1 MRARVQ
7 IFAVAAAVTIGV
19 ALPASPAGA
28 DEARSSAAPA
38 ARSWVLL
45 AADHLSAVVLD
56 VLDEALVAEPAA
68 APAPPPPPPVTDP
81 ASWVWPADGPI
92 TSPFGPRW
100 GRQHAGVDIDAPTGS
115 AVIAP
120 QAGTVTL
127 AGWNNA
133 YGNSVII
140 DHGHGITTL
149 NAHLSAVHV
158 TVGQVVAQGHH
169 LGAVGATGAVTGS
182 HLHYEV
188 HVSGAAQNPV
198 PWLQGPR
205 TMAAPPAAPAAPAAP
220 APPAPAPAP
229 APVPPAA
236 RPTFA

>member
-1 MRARVQ
+1 MRARVPTL
-7 IFAVAAAVTIGV
+7 ITAAAVVLGV
-19 ALPASPAGA
+19 AGPAATAGA
-28 DEARSSAAPA
+28 QEARSTAAPKPS
-38 ARSWVLL
+38 SWVLV
-45 AADHLSAVVLD
+45 AADLFSEVVLGA
-56 VLDEALVAEPAA
+56 LDEATVAAEP
-68 APAPPPPPPVTDP
+68 PPPPPPPPPVTDP
-81 ASWVWPADGPI
+81 TSWVWPGDGPI
-92 TSPFGPRW
+92 TSPYGPRW

-115 AVIAP
+115 PVIAP

-158 TVGQVVAQGHH
+158 AVGQVVAQGHH

-188 HVSGAAQNPV
+188 HVGGAAQNPM
-198 PWLQGPR
+198 PWLQGSR
-205 TMAAPPAAPAAPAAP
+205 SM
-220 APPAPAPAP
+220 PAPAPAAAP
-229 APVPPAA
+229 APEPATPA
-236 RPTFA
+236 VRLRVT